1 MWQYSSNFGCKDSF
15 LNADNH
21 FMSKPYF
28 SKIIV
33 FLFII
38 LNVLSVSAQRGEKIR
53 TIVIDAGHGGK
64 DPGAVGKISKEKD
77 INLAV
82 ALKLGGYIKEYL
94 PDVKVIYTR
103 DKDVFVT
110 LSERAAIANRN
121 SADVFISIH
130 CNATAKNSN
139 VAGTEVFVMGEH
151 KNAANLEV
159 AKLENSAILYEDNAD
174 EEYGFDLESPE
185 AYIAL
190 TLFQSEFQSR
200 SLDLAARLDRQFIER
215 VGRKSR
221 GVQPGPFLVLVR
233 TSMPSI
239 LVELGFLTNVAEEKF
254 LASKDGQV
262 YMASALYRAF
272 RDYKVAYEKENEAVE
287 KEIVQEPQ
295 PAPDSIAYKVQFAS
309 RDKKTSVNDRAFRKL
324 KQVEMYEQNGSYKYT
339 SGVFATKEE
348 AIAHQSKVKALG
360 YKDAFVVAF
369 CNGQR
374 VTLKEAETLQSK
386 RK

>member
-1 MWQYSSNFGCKDSF
+1 
-15 LNADNH
+15 
-21 FMSKPYF
+21 MSKPYF

-38 LNVLSVSAQRGEKIR
+38 VNVLNVNAQRGEKIQ

-130 CNATAKNSN
+130 CNATAKNTS

-151 KNAANLEV
+151 KSAANLEV

-174 EEYGFDLESPE
+174 EEYGFDLDSPE

-190 TLFQSEFQSR
+190 TLFQSEYQSR
-200 SLDLAARLDRQFIER
+200 SLDLAARLDKQFIER

-272 RDYKVAYEKENEAVE
+272 RDYKVAYEKENETKI
-287 KEIVQEPQ
+287 KEPVQEL
-295 PAPDSIAYKVQFAS
+295 ATDSIAYKVQFAS
-309 RDKKTSVNDRAFRKL
+309 REKKVSVNDRAFKKL
-324 KQVEMYEQNGSYKYT
+324 KQVEVYEQNGAYKYT

-348 AIAHQSKVKALG
+348 AIEYQAKVKALG

-374 VTLKEAETLQSK
+374 VTIKEAETLQSK